1 LDIDLV
7 VHDLHPEYLSSKYAL
22 ETGKKAIAVQHY
34 HAHIAS
40 CMAEH
45 GLDEMV
51 IGVAMDGTGL
61 GTDNKIWGGE
71 FFISDLN
78 NFERFTH
85 FDYLP
90 MPGGDKVTEEPWRTG
105 VSYLYKIYGRKLKDL
120 KLDFLKKIPA
130 ENLEIITTA
139 IEKKL
144 NCPESSSAGRL
155 FDAVAAITN
164 ICPVSDFHA
173 EAPMRL
179 EAAISQAVEDK
190 YEFDFNETISF
201 DKTII
206 GIVNDLNDGKSQGLI
221 AAKFHNTVI
230 YCIFAVA
237 ERIRTLRKIN
247 KVVLSGGSF
256 QNAYVLGKVE
266 ILLEQ
271 NGFEVFSHK
280 KTPANDAGIALGQL
294 AIAAKRRDLLLTKID
309 I

>member
-1 LDIDLV
+1 
-7 VHDLHPEYLSSKYAL
+7 
-22 ETGKKAIAVQHY
+22 
-34 HAHIAS
+34 
-40 CMAEH
+40 
-45 GLDEMV
+45 
-51 IGVAMDGTGL
+51 
-61 GTDNKIWGGE
+61 
-71 FFISDLN
+71 
-78 NFERFTH
+78 
-85 FDYLP
+85 
-90 MPGGDKVTEEPWRTG
+90 
-105 VSYLYKIYGRKLKDL
+105 
-120 KLDFLKKIPA
+120 
-130 ENLEIITTA
+130 
-139 IEKKL
+139 
-144 NCPESSSAGRL
+144 
-155 FDAVAAITN
+155 
-164 ICPVSDFHA
+164 
-173 EAPMRL
+173 MRL

-256 QNAYVLGKVE
+256 QNAYVLSKVE

-294 AIAAKRRDLLLTKID
+294 AIAAKRRDLLLTKIE